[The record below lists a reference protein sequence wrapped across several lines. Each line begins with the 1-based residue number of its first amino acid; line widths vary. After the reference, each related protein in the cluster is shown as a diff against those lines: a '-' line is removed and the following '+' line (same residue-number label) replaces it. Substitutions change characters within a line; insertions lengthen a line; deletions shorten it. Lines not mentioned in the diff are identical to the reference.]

1 MTKGRDLHA
10 LAAALLVLAA
20 LSWALPAG
28 AQGRV
33 LLRGRVVDDIT
44 QAPLEGAIV
53 MQVGDHRGYMTDSLG
68 LFALPV
74 YPEPQGYRL
83 SVEQLGYNVIE
94 VDLGPSAPEDFVII
108 KLPVN
113 PIRLEGLNVLVDRFA
128 RRRSFFSG
136 SVRVVDQRR
145 LMTSA
150 GTAYDIVRRVV
161 PFSRMCAGSLDNL
174 CSYRRGTQVTISVCI
189 DEAAAMGGASELD
202 LYDPSELYL
211 LEVFDGMQV
220 RVYTRAFVE
229 RAMREGRRL
238 HPLSW
243 GCT

>member
-1 MTKGRDLHA
+1 MTNDRHLQE
-10 LAAALLVLAA
+10 LARALLLLAA
-20 LSWALPAG
+20 LSWAVPVG

-33 LLRGRVVDDIT
+33 LLRGRVVDDVT

-74 YPEPQGYRL
+74 YPESRGYRL

-94 VDLGPSAPEDFVII
+94 VALGPSAPEDFVIV

-113 PIRLEGLNVLVDRFA
+113 PIRLEGLTVLVDRFA
-128 RRRSFFSG
+128 RRRSLFAG
-136 SVRVVDQRR
+136 SMRVVEQRR
-145 LMTSA
+145 LVASA
-150 GTAYDIVRRVV
+150 GTAYDVVRGVV
-161 PFSRMCAGSLDNL
+161 PFARMCAGSLDNL
-174 CSYRRGTQVTISVCI
+174 CSYRRGRQVTISVCI
-189 DEAAAMGGASELD
+189 DEVAAMGGASELD

-229 RAMREGRRL
+229 RAMRAGRRL

-243 GCT
+243 GCA